1 MSIKWVIFDAMGVV
15 YEVADDVSDL
25 LVPFLRSKNNKLPLK
40 MIYKSY
46 IKASLGQITS
56 LELWTALNFGRE
68 YPEIENEFLD
78 NWYTLDPE
86 FMGVAKKL
94 TGKYK
99 FAMLS
104 NDIKDWS
111 NFLRIKFEINRF
123 FNVNIISG
131 DVGYRKPDTK
141 IYDILLRDIDSS
153 AENCIFVDDKL
164 ENLQVAAELG
174 INTIRFVRNESK
186 VEFCSEFEISSF
198 KELIP
203 ILENFYS

>member
-1 MSIKWVIFDAMGVV
+1 
-15 YEVADDVSDL
+15 
-25 LVPFLRSKNNKLPLK
+25 
-40 MIYKSY
+40 
-46 IKASLGQITS
+46 
-56 LELWTALNFGRE
+56 
-68 YPEIENEFLD
+68 
-78 NWYTLDPE
+78 
-86 FMGVAKKL
+86 MGVAKKL

-164 ENLQVAAELG
+164 ENLQVASELG
-174 INTIRFVRNESK
+174 ISTVRFVRKSSK

-198 KELIP
+198 KELVP
-203 ILENFYS
+203 ILENFY